1 MGTSASKVTAASAK
15 KGLVSFYTLSAP
27 RGDGKIQTMEEFRG
41 KVVYAT
47 NVASK
52 WGLTN
57 GEYAQ
62 MEKLYQKHDKKL
74 VIFGF
79 PSREYGWQEYET
91 DEEIAEFA
99 ATKNFQGILMKLG
112 KIKGDTA
119 PEVWKFFK
127 NETGAGDPMWNF
139 KGKFLVSKS
148 GEVSVPTDLEAD
160 IERLVN
166 EGETTEVVV
175 NNDDKKKEEL

>member
-1 MGTSASKVTAASAK
+1 MGASSSKTLSK
-15 KGLVSFYTLSAP
+15 KGMQSFYKLSATKS
-27 RGDGKIQTMEEFRG
+27 DGSIQAMEDFRG

-57 GEYAQ
+57 SEYAQ
-62 MEKLYQKHDKKL
+62 FRNLDKIHGEKL

-79 PSREYGWQEYET
+79 PSREYGWQEFEL
-91 DEEIAEFA
+91 DSEIADFA
-99 ATKNFQGILMKLG
+99 KSKNFPGVLMKLS
-112 KIKGDTA
+112 KIKGDAA

-127 NETGAGDPMWNF
+127 DETGAGNPIWNF

-160 IERLVN
+160 IERLIN
-166 EGETTEVVV
+166 EEPDTTE
-175 NNDDKKKEEL
+175 